1 MCSFVVEWNW
11 GLQSQKTQHKNQ
23 QQAIF
28 MCNFI
33 MERNLGL
40 DITKTQQYKNQWEA
54 TMRVTQVVVAYNFI
68 MERNT
73 CTNKQTHRSL

>member
-40 DITKTQQYKNQWEA
+40 DITKTQQYKNQWE
-54 TMRVTQVVVAYNFI
+54 VTH
-68 MERNT
+68 
-73 CTNKQTHRSL
+73 K